1 MTFGRLER
9 DRALKNY
16 LKALFGTT
24 QRQIQA
30 DLDEYLANLDAI
42 ALDMR
47 EAIRAY
53 LAEEEGA
60 FLSVFER
67 INTTENRL
75 DALRRAIEEHIYGH
89 RLLPDTRDDI
99 LALLEGLDKIPNRMQ
114 AITREMMLQRLRI
127 PPNLHQSVTDLT
139 ERGTQIVQVL
149 TQTSRAFLTNPHLV
163 RQNVQR
169 LSQLEHEGDLVE
181 HQALKLI
188 FRDDSLSLA
197 EKLQLNHFI
206 DRLGSICDMAED
218 RGDEIM
224 VWALKRLL

>member
-1 MTFGRLER
+1 MTFGPLAR
-9 DRALKNY
+9 DRALRNY
-16 LKALFGTT
+16 LKGLFGIT
-24 QRQIQA
+24 QRQIEA
-30 DLDEYLANLDAI
+30 DLDEYLADLDAI

-53 LAEEEGA
+53 LAKEEGK
-60 FLSVFER
+60 FLGAFER
-67 INTTENRL
+67 INKMENRL
-75 DALRRAIEEHIYGH
+75 DTLRRAIEEQIYGR

-127 PPNLHQSVTDLT
+127 PPNLHQSVIDLT
-139 ERGTQIVQVL
+139 ERGTRIVQVL
-149 TQTSRAFLTNPHLV
+149 TQTSRAFLNTPHLV
-163 RQNVQR
+163 RQSVQQ

-188 FRDDSLSLA
+188 FGDSSLELA

-224 VWALKRLL
+224 IWSLKRLL

>member
-9 DRALKNY
+9 DRAVKHF

-47 EAIRAY
+47 EAVRTY
-53 LAEEEGA
+53 LAKDEGA
-60 FLSVFER
+60 FLSVFDR
-67 INTTENRL
+67 INKTENHL
-75 DALRRAIEEHIYGH
+75 DALRRAIEEQIYAH

-139 ERGTQIVQVL
+139 ERDTEIVQVL
-149 TQTSRAFLTNPHLV
+149 TQASRAFLTNPRLV
-163 RQNVQR
+163 RQSVQR

-188 FRDDSLSLA
+188 FGDDSLVLA

-224 VWALKRLL
+224 IWALKRLL

>member
-1 MTFGRLER
+1 MTFGPPEW
-9 DRALKNY
+9 DRALRNF
-16 LKALFGTT
+16 LKDLFGAK
-24 QRQIQA
+24 QRQIEA

-53 LAEEEGA
+53 LAKEEGE
-60 FLSVFER
+60 FLSAFER
-67 INTTENRL
+67 INKIENRL
-75 DALRRAIEEHIYGH
+75 DTLRRAIEEHIYGH

-114 AITREMMLQRLRI
+114 AITREMLLQRLRI

-139 ERGTQIVQVL
+139 DRGTRIVQVL
-149 TQTSRAFLTNPHLV
+149 TQTSRAFLNKPHLV
-163 RQNVQR
+163 RQSVQQ

-188 FRDDSLSLA
+188 FGDGSLELA
-197 EKLQLNHFI
+197 EKLQLNHFF

-224 VWALKRLL
+224 IWALKRLL